1 MSRGKKNSLITVIIP
16 TYNEENSVAWC
27 LLSLS
32 VQSNPHYEI
41 VVIDDGSSDKTIQ
54 SIENLNDKVK
64 NFRIFKQEHK
74 GPGEARNLGA
84 KHAKGE
90 ILVFIDADMTFD
102 PNFLHELTKPIREGK
117 TIGTDSQSEFLANP
131 ENFWALCWNIGRFS
145 SAGVVSDNYKTLMVA
160 NRSNSGGIFRAI
172 LKSEFRRVGGFER
185 GGDYTD
191 DESLR
196 RKLGT
201 NATLANN
208 AKFYH
213 YNPSSLSEV
222 WHRAI
227 WIGSGRN
234 FTGSS
239 RSKIINI
246 PRFLLPL
253 SVIKGLVIGLRYNY
267 PRFVFFKIVYDAA
280 IWIAILRS
288 L

>member
-102 PNFLHELTKPIREGK
+102 PNFLHELTEPILNQNSWQTLK
-117 TIGTDSQSEFLANP
+117 TFGPSVGTLA
-131 ENFWALCWNIGRFS
+131 
-145 SAGVVSDNYKTLMVA
+145 D
-160 NRSNSGGIFRAI
+160 FR
-172 LKSEFRRVGGFER
+172 LL
-185 GGDYTD
+185 
-191 DESLR
+191 ESLVITTKHR
-196 RKLGT
+196 WYRT
-201 NATLANN
+201 HQTQEE
-208 AKFYH
+208 F
-213 YNPSSLSEV
+213 SEQ
-222 WHRAI
+222 
-227 WIGSGRN
+227 
-234 FTGSS
+234 
-239 RSKIINI
+239 
-246 PRFLLPL
+246 
-253 SVIKGLVIGLRYNY
+253 Y
-267 PRFVFFKIVYDAA
+267 
-280 IWIAILRS
+280 
-288 L
+288 